1 MAWKRKLAKI
11 GSHSSET
18 IVANIEENQEEDP
31 ESKGE
36 TEITI
41 VRSGETNKE
50 IRTEISLIHMTE
62 WVKGQETKLIGQIDF
77 RI

>member
-1 MAWKRKLAKI
+1 MAWKRKLTKI

-41 VRSGETNKE
+41 VQSGETNKE
-50 IRTEISLIHMTE
+50 IRTEISLIHMT
-62 WVKGQETKLIGQIDF
+62 
-77 RI
+77 R